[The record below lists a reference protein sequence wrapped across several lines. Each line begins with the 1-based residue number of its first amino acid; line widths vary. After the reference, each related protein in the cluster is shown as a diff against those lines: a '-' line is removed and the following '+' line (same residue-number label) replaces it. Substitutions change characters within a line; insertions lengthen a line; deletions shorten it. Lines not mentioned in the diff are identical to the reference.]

1 MLQGMKARRG
11 GAVEGLFC
19 LQTDC
24 RFLVSRR
31 MLYHNYPLLNLLNG
45 ILQAEASL
53 SGFTSGAPRRL
64 QQQTQDPGETEDEG
78 VNRRFLLEPQHNDAD
93 GRRLRQQPGGGA
105 VYR

>member
-24 RFLVSRR
+24 RFLVGRR

-45 ILQAEASL
+45 IPMLK
-53 SGFTSGAPRRL
+53 RRYL
-64 QQQTQDPGETEDEG
+64 P
-78 VNRRFLLEPQHNDAD
+78 
-93 GRRLRQQPGGGA
+93 
-105 VYR
+105 